1 MPPKKSTKTT
11 DTKPKTTRGR
21 KPKVKPEEVKP
32 EKVTPE
38 PKKRGRKPAAKKETP
53 EPVVKKQTKKVT
65 EPTSEFTQLHSE
77 WLEKADEIVN
87 LENSLRKARDELA
100 QISEKIGNFMSIQND
115 VIEVEK
121 PKTPPKQTSKEKIET
136 HQTENISDS
145 SDSSSDSE
153 SSSDSDSS
161 DDEDLAMLDELS
173 SDSDSD
179 DSDSD

>member
-21 KPKVKPEEVKP
+21 KPKVKEVEP
-32 EKVTPE
+32 EKVTSE
-38 PKKRGRKPAAKKETP
+38 PKKRGRKPVAKKETP
-53 EPVVKKQTKKVT
+53 EPVVKKQTKKVK

-87 LENSLRKARDELA
+87 LENSLRKVRDELS

-121 PKTPPKQTSKEKIET
+121 PKTSPKQTSKEKIET

-145 SDSSSDSE
+145 ESSESD

-179 DSDSD
+179 SDSD